1 MRVAFLCGKELR
13 SGGNLPLS
21 EQRKRRAGRH
31 VFGELVARVSKTGNR
46 SCWHVRHVRGKRG
59 GFNHQAKMHWISRG
73 HVRGAARAVSQ
84 EDLSVFFVVG
94 LWKKKSFSGPI
105 IFLFKKLFILCY
117 LKVLLIV

>member
-1 MRVAFLCGKELR
+1 MRVAFLYGKEMR

-46 SCWHVRHVRGKRG
+46 SCWHVRGKRV

-73 HVRGAARAVSQ
+73 HVRGAARAVSE